1 MSSQSAKSSSSSTF
15 KSDLTYIRDSSDYI
29 KNKKAS
35 ILYNDL
41 KNNNTTSLSI
51 DQRQSYNLQLDYNLG
66 GVVCNGCTGG
76 ANYPML
82 KVGS

>member
-1 MSSQSAKSSSSSTF
+1 MSSQSAKSLSNTTF
-15 KSDLTYIRDSSDYI
+15 KSDLSYIRDTGDYI
-29 KNKKAS
+29 KNKKAR
-35 ILYNDL
+35 ILYTEL

-66 GVVCNGCTGG
+66 SVVCNGCTGG

-82 KVGS
+82 PIGQ

>member
-1 MSSQSAKSSSSSTF
+1 MSSQSAKSSSNHTFKTGLSST
-15 KSDLTYIRDSSDYI
+15 RDSGDYI
-29 KNKKAS
+29 KNKKAR
-35 ILYNDL
+35 ILYTEL
-41 KNNNTTSLSI
+41 KNNNSTSLSI

-82 KVGS
+82 KLGK